1 MKFISYSIDK
11 INHIG
16 VVKNNKVYKTK
27 YSSIYELFNVDL
39 SKVVIL
45 EEELDNYK
53 EEPIIKYPN
62 QDILCIGMN
71 YYEHKEEC
79 INAGFDDSKN
89 LVSVY
94 FSKRCNEAIT
104 NGCLIDLHQD
114 LTSFPDY
121 EGELGVV
128 IKKDIKNATNEKDI
142 KDSIFG
148 YIIVNDISARDLQKT
163 HQQFY
168 FGKSLDTFTV
178 ISSVIITADEFE
190 DFPKLDLKTY
200 VNNSLRQ
207 HNNTGNM
214 IFSIP
219 YLIKEFSSGCTI
231 KSGTIISTGTP
242 SGIGKSIN
250 KPLKN
255 GDVVRVEIEKI
266 GYIENRCK

>member
-16 VVKNNKVYKTK
+16 VIIDNKIYKTK
-27 YSSIYELFNVDL
+27 YSSIYELFDIDS
-39 SKVVIL
+39 SKIEIL
-45 EEELDNYK
+45 DEENSSIK
-53 EEPIIKYPN
+53 EEPVIKYPM

-79 INAGFDDSKN
+79 INAGLDSSKKP
-89 LVSVY
+89 VSVY

-104 NGCLIDLHQD
+104 NKDLIDLHQD

-128 IKKDIKNATNEKDI
+128 IKKDIKNLKTEKEI

-148 YIIVNDISARDLQKT
+148 YIIVNDISARDLQKC

-178 ISSVIITADEFE
+178 ISSVLVTAEEFE
-190 DFPKLDLKTY
+190 SFPKLDLKTY
-200 VNNSLRQ
+200 VNGSLRQ
-207 HNNTGNM
+207 NNNTGNM

-219 YLIKEFSSGCTI
+219 YLIKEFSSGCTL
-231 KSGTIISTGTP
+231 KKGTIISTGTP

-250 KPLKN
+250 KPLKK
-255 GDVVRVEIEKI
+255 GDIIRVEIEKI